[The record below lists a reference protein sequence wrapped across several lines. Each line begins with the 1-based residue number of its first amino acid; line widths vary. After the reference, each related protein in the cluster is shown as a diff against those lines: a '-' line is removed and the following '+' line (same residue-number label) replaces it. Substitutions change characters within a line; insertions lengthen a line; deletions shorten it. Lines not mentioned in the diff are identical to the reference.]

1 MPAGHRQQLLQLAHD
16 HNGHLSTKKIRA
28 VLKRI
33 VTWPGIHKDIVEWCT
48 RCDICQK
55 EARARAPRAPM
66 EEIPIMTVPFEKIA
80 IDLVGPFQ
88 RSKAGYKYLLT
99 VIDLASRYPEAL
111 PLKIASATEVAEGL
125 LEVFARHGLPR
136 QILSDQGSNLT
147 GRVMTELC
155 QK

>member
-1 MPAGHRQQLLQLAHD
+1 M
-16 HNGHLSTKKIRA
+16 
-28 VLKRI
+28 
-33 VTWPGIHKDIVEWCT
+33 
-48 RCDICQK
+48 
-55 EARARAPRAPM
+55 
-66 EEIPIMTVPFEKIA
+66 
-80 IDLVGPFQ
+80 GPFQ
-88 RSKAGYKYLLT
+88 RSKAGYKNLLT

-155 QK
+155 QKLKIPHLIIQSLMDVWNVFMEL